1 MCFLLLIGEP
11 TQIRSNNPV
20 SLLRLYAVPAIF
32 TGRHKMEYLSLLAH
46 DYARPWPFEFESWMI
61 LIAFVASLWSL
72 IWCRINS
79 NELKINSSELK
90 KRGSA
95 EDEIVVWLIDLEKQ
109 IKELQSRLGEQN
121 NEM

>member
-1 MCFLLLIGEP
+1 
-11 TQIRSNNPV
+11 
-20 SLLRLYAVPAIF
+20 
-32 TGRHKMEYLSLLAH
+32 MEYLSLLAH